1 MMCHI
6 YYLKLISNSGLERW
20 SAKEDCSQSCCS
32 SSARTASQLFLVPSD
47 RPGFD
52 PIHLNIITSLDEKTK
67 ELPSSF
73 FFLFSHFAF
82 SSNSKKSLILIA
94 PNFPLF
100 VSRLEAKRAQA
111 RARRPEDSKTWEQHL
126 AHSKWG
132 SGFSSKRPKFPN
144 ACLSSDLAQRPI
156 TSNFFNRIKTSRLLP
171 RT

>member
-1 MMCHI
+1 MISHI
-6 YYLKLISNSGLERW
+6 YNLKLINNSGLELR
-20 SAKEDCSQSCCS
+20 SSKEDYNQS
-32 SSARTASQLFLVPSD
+32 SSAKDSES
-47 RPGFD
+47 
-52 PIHLNIITSLDEKTK
+52 IIF
-67 ELPSSF
+67 SSF
-73 FFLFSHFAF
+73 WQTGIWSDPPQHNYESRWKNKRTSFFVLFSHFAF

-156 TSNFFNRIKTSRLLP
+156 TSNFFI
-171 RT
+171 